1 MRRSSRGKRRHL
13 PSYVEDVRNGEESNP
28 HFAFCDIAP
37 LLMNGIS
44 TIRDDQVRGGH
55 IRLDNIGDRQLRTS
69 HNGLQQV
76 SHHRLRCDP

>member
-44 TIRDDQVRGGH
+44 TIRDDQVRGGLLGVTNYTYH
-55 IRLDNIGDRQLRTS
+55 Y
-69 HNGLQQV
+69 
-76 SHHRLRCDP
+76 